1 MPFATFRLWGKI
13 FWITL
18 SLLRKIVVVGRAI
31 VPVWSVRP
39 ILCFNDWT
47 LLSMISSNWYI
58 TKVVIDLITVWK
70 PSCLIYRKLSVWI
83 QTLSVLAP
91 IQYFHSLVRFN
102 IHIAVSWF
110 RLYLISWLQSTFH
123 SITNNFDLCWIE
135 VLQMFYTAHLHSW
148 VQSLQLEHLAANST
162 CRSREYFV
170 SISASPTRK
179 TFLYLRNW
187 DFLTKNDSV
196 KIER

>member
-135 VLQMFYTAHLHSW
+135 RFCRCFIPRIYTVEFKAFSLST
-148 VQSLQLEHLAANST
+148 LQLTVHVDHLNT
-162 CRSREYFV
+162 
-170 SISASPTRK
+170 
-179 TFLYLRNW
+179 L
-187 DFLTKNDSV
+187 
-196 KIER
+196 